1 LKFTIDV
8 DCGGTFTD
16 AFVSQGNEFDMV
28 KVSTTPHDLTVCFW
42 EIIEESARR
51 NGLSAAELLSQTELV
66 RFSTTTG
73 TNTLIQKNGPR
84 IGLIVT
90 EGNSAN
96 LYQTENELQKL
107 LGFIDP
113 EMVAEI
119 KEGVDTEGNV
129 LGQPEPSEVLEKVE
143 GLLDSG
149 ARYIVVCL
157 QNAAK
162 NPINEIVLKKILESE
177 YPKHY
182 LGAIPALL
190 SSKASTASN
199 DGERLVT
206 SVLNAYIHPD
216 MLRFLY
222 KADEMLRQQQFR
234 HPLLVGHASGGA
246 ARVAKTKALQTYNSG
261 PAAGMLGAVKV
272 AHDYH
277 LDYLVTA
284 DMGGTSLDMGL
295 VKHGKPIFTMHSD
308 VVGLQSQLL
317 AIEVETFG
325 AGGGSI
331 ATILPSRT
339 GVQVG
344 PRSAGSAP
352 GPAAFGLGGTEPT
365 VTDANVVLGIV
376 NPDWFLGGR
385 MKLSREKAAQAIESR
400 LAKSM
405 NITVEEA
412 AWKIKVQ
419 VEEDIGTQLRDFLL
433 RKGVEPGSSTIL
445 AYGGAGPMHCCGFAD
460 VAGVKKILIYPFSP
474 VFSAYGLSTA
484 DIVHIYE
491 RINNTEFGLDSET
504 LAQDLAEMQQIAFRD
519 MRGEGVPA
527 DSVAFE
533 LELYMSDGTWHST
546 GINLSNPADLSE
558 QCKKAAASVGSNK
571 VEYLILRASSPV
583 SHWPGNESPLN
594 GTDPVNAFKQKREI
608 FSNGSWTAMPVFE
621 REKLEPGNIIQGP
634 AIVEASD
641 TTYVLPEEWVLTV
654 DKRQTC
660 ILERK

>member
-1 LKFTIDV
+1 MKFTIDV

-16 AFVSQGNEFDMV
+16 AFVSKGNEFDMV

-42 EIIEESARR
+42 EIIEETARR
-51 NGLSAAELLSQTELV
+51 NNLSPTDLLSQTELV

-90 EGNSAN
+90 EGNSSS
-96 LYQTENELQKL
+96 LYLTETEKRKL
-107 LGFIDP
+107 LGFLDP

-119 KEGVDTEGNV
+119 KEEVDSSGNSV
-129 LGQPEPSEVLEKVE
+129 EQPDPSEVLGKVE
-143 GLLDSG
+143 SLLDSG
-149 ARYIVVCL
+149 ARYIVVCF
-157 QNAAK
+157 QNASK
-162 NPINEIVLKKILESE
+162 NPVNELAIKKILEAE

-190 SSKASTASN
+190 SSQASMASD

-222 KADEMLRQQQFR
+222 KADETLRQHQFR

-272 AHDYH
+272 AHDYQI
-277 LDYLVTA
+277 DYLVTT

-295 VKHGKPIFTMHSD
+295 VKDGKPTYTMHSD

-317 AIEVETFG
+317 AIDVETFG

-331 ATILPSRT
+331 ATVKPGRSDI
-339 GVQVG
+339 QVG

-352 GPAAFGLGGTEPT
+352 GPAAFGLGGIEPT
-365 VTDANVVLGIV
+365 VTDANVVLGVI

-385 MKLSREKAAQAIESR
+385 MKLSREKAAQAIENR
-400 LAKSM
+400 LAKVK
-405 NITVEEA
+405 NITTEEA
-412 AWKIKVQ
+412 AWEIKVQ
-419 VEEDIGTQLRDFLL
+419 VENNIGTQIKDFLL
-433 RKGVEPGSSTIL
+433 RKGVEPGSATIL

-460 VAGVKKILIYPFSP
+460 AAGVKKILIYPFSP

-491 RINNTEFGLDSET
+491 KFNHRDAGLDPES
-504 LAQDLAEMQQIAFRD
+504 LARDLAEMRQAAFRD
-519 MRGEGVPA
+519 MRGEGVPS
-527 DSVAFE
+527 DTVAFD
-533 LELYMSDGTWHST
+533 LELYMADGNWRSA
-546 GINLSNPADLSE
+546 GINLNSQVDLLE
-558 QCKKAAASVGSNK
+558 QCKQIAVAAGTDR

-583 SHWPGNESPLN
+583 PHWPGSESPECE
-594 GTDPVNAFKQKREI
+594 TDPGKAFKQNREI
-608 FSNGSWTAMPVFE
+608 FWNGSWKAMPVFE
-621 REKLEPGNIIQGP
+621 REKLEPGNIVQGP

-641 TTYVLPEEWVLTV
+641 TTYVVPEEWILTV
-654 DKRQTC
+654 EKRQTC